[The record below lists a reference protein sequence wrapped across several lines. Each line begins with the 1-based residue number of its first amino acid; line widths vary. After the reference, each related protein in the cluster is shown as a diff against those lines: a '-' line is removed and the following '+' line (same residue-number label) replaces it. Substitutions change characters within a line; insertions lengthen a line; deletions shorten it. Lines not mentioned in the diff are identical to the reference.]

1 MSKWFK
7 ENGFLDDEG
16 KKALAGLKEA
26 LEGVLASPEGKSLS
40 DNELQT
46 LQANVA
52 NMVGNIFSNAIQ
64 ARSEEAEMLNHMTD
78 EQFDSFLQEK
88 YGNQWMLTVLTRQ
101 EQLRSSAAF
110 TRRLQKAF
118 AEALE
123 IKQAVIAN
131 TPQVRIDPNLRFK

>member
-40 DNELQT
+40 ESELQT

-52 NMVGNIFSNAIQ
+52 NMVGTAFSNALQ
-64 ARSEEAEMLNHMTD
+64 TRSEEAEMLNHMTD

-110 TRRLQKAF
+110 ARRLEKAF

-123 IKQAVIAN
+123 IKQGVIAS
-131 TPQVRIDPNLRFK
+131 TPPVYIDPNLRFK